1 MELKLIEPS
10 MELEKQYE
18 EYITEWEKSG
28 EKIVP
33 AASKRASKS
42 YKEVL
47 EAWKEGKSDRAYEKG
62 FVPASLYFLA
72 DENMKIYGAIHIRHE
87 LNDYLLRFGGHIG
100 YGIRPSE
107 RRKGY
112 ASLMLS
118 LALPIARELGIE
130 KALITC
136 DKNNLGSAG
145 TITKNG
151 GILEN
156 EIVEDDELVQRYWV
170 DIDGRL

>member
-1 MELKLIEPS
+1 MELKLIETGIQ
-10 MELEKQYE
+10 LEKQYE
-18 EYITEWEKSG
+18 EYIAEWEESS
-28 EKIVP
+28 EEIVP
-33 AASKRASKS
+33 AASRRASKS
-42 YKEVL
+42 YKEMF

-62 FVPASLYFLA
+62 FVPASLYFLT

-136 DKNNLGSAG
+136 DKNNSGSAG
-145 TITKNG
+145 TIIKNG

-156 EIVEDDELVQRYWV
+156 EIVKDGELVQRYWV
-170 DIDGRL
+170 DTNGRL